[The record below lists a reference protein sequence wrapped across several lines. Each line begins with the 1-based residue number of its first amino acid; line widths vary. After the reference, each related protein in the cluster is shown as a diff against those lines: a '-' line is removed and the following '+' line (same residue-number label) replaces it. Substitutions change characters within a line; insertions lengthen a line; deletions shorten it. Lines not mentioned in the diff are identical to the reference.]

1 MQSYF
6 QDELSLNQFVADHFE
21 IQGKSYYLERN
32 SMSYLEAVSNCNDKF
47 GDNVK
52 GRLFEP
58 RDANVTTQV
67 VNHCLLKLKND
78 QELNPHVW
86 LGINDKTSKGVFTY
100 ETGGYLLMKNWN
112 MDKSTVDTN
121 GRACVQAIHN
131 LKGQWNIMPCAGYNA
146 TSICEVHVEKGI
158 SNT

>member
-1 MQSYF
+1 
-6 QDELSLNQFVADHFE
+6 
-21 IQGKSYYLERN
+21 
-32 SMSYLEAVSNCNDKF
+32 MSYLDAVSNCNDKF
-47 GDNVK
+47 GNNVK

-78 QELNPHVW
+78 AELNPHVW

-112 MDKSTVDTN
+112 MDKSTIDTN
-121 GRACVQAIHN
+121 RRACVQAIHN

-158 SNT
+158 TNKRLNLNTDGA